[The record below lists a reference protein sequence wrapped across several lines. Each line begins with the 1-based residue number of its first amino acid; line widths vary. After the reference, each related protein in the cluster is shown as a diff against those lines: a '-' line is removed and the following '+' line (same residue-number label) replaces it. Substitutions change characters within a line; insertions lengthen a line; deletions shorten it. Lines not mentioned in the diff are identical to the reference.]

1 MKKLIKIFIV
11 AVLVSPIACFAQSL
25 KVAAAANLQSVIRV
39 LGQDFKQKT
48 GIGIEPIVSS
58 SGNLVAQIRNGA
70 PYDLFLSA
78 DMSFPEALFKEGFSV
93 KKPVVYARG
102 SLIICSNQNIGFE
115 NWQRVLMT

>member
-1 MKKLIKIFIV
+1 MKNGLKALII
-11 AVLVSPIACFAQSL
+11 AVLISPVASFAQNL

-39 LGQDFKQKT
+39 LGQDFKQRT

-58 SGNLVAQIRNGA
+58 SGNIAAQIRNGA